1 VSFRF
6 LRGLFLENWGL
17 KLLSLAFAVLLWM
30 FVVGENRS
38 EVSLS
43 LPLELT
49 RVPANMVIVSRVPE
63 SIRVRLNGPRSLV
76 AGINPAQLVVRL
88 DLDGIQPGISGFEI
102 LPSRLNLPRGIEV
115 TYISPSVITLEA
127 DVKTRKVVPVKPR
140 TRGSPAEGFEVAAL
154 RADPPEV
161 EVEGAERA
169 VKQLRE
175 LPTEAVDVSGL
186 DGGFTR
192 PVELA
197 YPDPSLRA
205 LIKKPVRVEVVIRE
219 MRGEREFPQ
228 VPVRVPGTG
237 FSVVPSVVRVV
248 VEGTLRV
255 LSRLTTA
262 DLAATVGLPGTPLSA
277 GSARVVVT
285 VPGDVRVLSVE
296 PDAVEVSPAP
306 LTQGG
311 GPAATPATAPPRA
324 GERR

>member
-1 VSFRF
+1 VSMGF

-63 SIRVRLNGPRSLV
+63 AIRVRLNGPRSLL
-76 AGINPAQLVVRL
+76 AGVNPAQLVVRL

-140 TRGSPAEGFEVAAL
+140 TRGTPAEGFEVASVKAE
-154 RADPPEV
+154 PPEI

-175 LPTEAVDVSGL
+175 IPTEAVDVSGL
-186 DGGFTR
+186 DGGFAR

-205 LIKKPVRVEVVIRE
+205 TIKKPVRVEVSIRE
-219 MRGEREFPQ
+219 MRGEREFPYVPVKLAGMALEASPPAVSVVVEGPLRVISRLTAAELAATVEPFSGQ
-228 VPVRVPGTG
+228 PPAVPVRV
-237 FSVVPSVVRVV
+237 VV
-248 VEGTLRV
+248 
-255 LSRLTTA
+255 
-262 DLAATVGLPGTPLSA
+262 AAPA
-277 GSARVVVT
+277 E
-285 VPGDVRVLSVE
+285 VRVLSVL
-296 PDAVEVSPAP
+296 PNAVEVAPRPPAP
-306 LTQGG
+306 ENNPVPAP
-311 GPAATPATAPPRA
+311 PAAGPKN
-324 GERR
+324 GE